1 MGAKTYDPQK
11 VKLSLGGQIASGYAD
26 GTFISVERDEDSW
39 SKVVGADGEV
49 SRAKSANTAAT
60 LTLTLAQTSPFNDIL
75 SALAA
80 LDEVSAAGIFPVILK
95 DNGGTTLISSGAG
108 WVKKPPTVVMG
119 KVVEGREWVLDLG
132 KTIFFAGGNTDSDAA

>member
-11 VKLSLGGQIASGYAD
+11 VKLSLGGQIASGYVD

-39 SKVVGADGEV
+39 TKVVGADGEV

-80 LDEVSAAGIFPVILK
+80 ADEVNSAGVFPVILK
-95 DNGGTTLISSGAG
+95 DNGGNTVISSGAG
-108 WVKKPPTVVMG
+108 WVKKPPVAAFSKT
-119 KVVEGREWVLDLG
+119 VEGREWVIDLG
-132 KTIFFAGGNTDSDAA
+132 KTVFFAGGNTDSDAA